1 MIKSWLRPCGHVS
14 NFTPNGSFVQSWHK
28 ATNCAAKRCQVFFLA
43 FWSIS
48 QMVTRPLI
56 TRLADLQQDSYQVRA
71 RIRGW
76 RERRCAHRNRTTVF
90 FFETEPLFFNYERNA
105 CFLPFLF
112 RKCTRNA
119 ISEPFAREIHWP
131 ACWVPA
137 MPLFHCPFQHD
148 KLHRSNINYLR

>member
-1 MIKSWLRPCGHVS
+1 
-14 NFTPNGSFVQSWHK
+14 
-28 ATNCAAKRCQVFFLA
+28 
-43 FWSIS
+43 
-48 QMVTRPLI
+48 MVTRPLI

-137 MPLFHCPFQHD
+137 MPFSVLSQHA
-148 KLHRSNINYLR
+148 KLHLRQAWHIDRCGHIHTVEIKEAQTSVILHDQSKVASF